1 MTDAL
6 MIDNTKPRLS
16 FSDVEEKIKGALRSR
31 KTVVIIGNCMVEYSG
46 RAQST
51 LEYGDRVILVKQDGA
66 LLIHRPNGYLP
77 VNWQPSRCHFHI
89 GYDPD
94 HLDLKAVRVSPS
106 EKVHI
111 RFRQVYAFSALKLKD
126 EAQFSLY
133 ASEMEM
139 QQAIMVKPDLLEPG
153 FKILGF
159 EKKVEPGF
167 IDIYGQDREGR
178 RVVVEIKRNLAG
190 KEAALQL
197 GQYIRA
203 IADDRP
209 LRGIIAAPM
218 LGKGCQ
224 RLLKS
229 LNLEFRQI
237 DPQECSEI
245 LLKMKKNPHDRS
257 IYEYL

>member
-1 MTDAL
+1 MTDK
-6 MIDNTKPRLS
+6 TKPRLS
-16 FSDVEEKIKGALRSR
+16 FSDVKEKIKGALRSR
-31 KTVVIIGNCMVEYSG
+31 KTIIIIGNCMVEYSG

-89 GYDPD
+89 GYDTD
-94 HLDLKAVRVSPS
+94 YMDLKAIRVSPS

-111 RFRQVYAFSALKLKD
+111 RFKQVYTFSALKLKD

-133 ASEMEM
+133 ASELDM
-139 QQAIMVKPDLLEPG
+139 QQAIIVKPDLLEPG
-153 FKILGF
+153 FKILGS

-167 IDIYGQDREGR
+167 IDIYGEDRDGK
-178 RVVVEIKRNLAG
+178 RVVVELKRNLAG
-190 KEAALQL
+190 KEAIIQL
-197 GQYIRA
+197 SQYIRA
-203 IADDRP
+203 IADGRP
-209 LRGIIAAPM
+209 LRGIIAAPS

-229 LNLEFRQI
+229 LDLEYRQI
-237 DPQECSEI
+237 DPQQCSEI
-245 LLKMKKNPHDRS
+245 LSKMKKNPFDRS